1 MNVNYITTDSEPKSV
16 LLNWL
21 GRISFT
27 CLLALSSLSLQ
38 AGSLEQAKR
47 LHDRLAGVPADAATL
62 SQMQQLIDAGNTKA
76 AAELALEHPDF
87 YRTTL
92 KLFASAATN
101 RDQDVF
107 EPLNDYSAT
116 VIGLIRDDIDF
127 RQLLQTDVLYVGSDS
142 LGLPSYSSTDNAHYL
157 ALEQQAV
164 DLAQHLEPRA
174 QSSLNAIPASA
185 TAGVLTSRAAAKAFF
200 YLGTNRAMFRFTLL
214 NQLCTDLE
222 PLQDIS
228 ISPGRIRQD
237 ISRSPGGDS
246 RLFNNNCIGCH
257 AGMDPMAQAFA
268 YYDYKFTDDNG
279 DNGQIFYQAAGTVN
293 QQTQSQVQPKYHIN
307 SGNFVYGYITPDDGW
322 ENYWREGQ
330 NQSLGWSQSLPGKGA
345 GAKSLGEELA
355 NTQAFAQCQVK
366 KVFRTVC
373 LRQPQTLADVD
384 AVRSITER
392 FSTSGYRMKQVF
404 VDTATYCMGD

>member
-1 MNVNYITTDSEPKSV
+1 MKIPNNIPS
-16 LLNWL
+16 LLSTI
-21 GRISFT
+21 GFIS
-27 CLLALSSLSLQ
+27 LMAIISLPVQ
-38 AGSLEQAKR
+38 AGSLQQAKR

-62 SQMQQLIDAGNTKA
+62 SQMQQLIDAGNAKG
-76 AAELALEHPDF
+76 AAELALQHPDF

-101 RDQDVF
+101 REQDVF

-116 VIGLIRDDIDF
+116 VIGLIRDDIDY

-142 LGLPSYSSTDNAHYL
+142 LGLPPYNSTDNGHYL

-164 DLAQHLEPRA
+164 DLAQYLEPRA
-174 QSSLNAIPASA
+174 QSSLSAIPADA
-185 TAGVLTSRAAAKAFF
+185 TAGVMTSRAAAKAFF

-222 PLQDIS
+222 PLHDIS
-228 ISPGRIRQD
+228 ISPARIRQD

-268 YYDYKFTDDNG
+268 YYDYQFTDEDG
-279 DNGQIFYQAAGTVN
+279 SNGQIFYQATGSVN
-293 QQTQSQVQPKYHIN
+293 EKTASRVQPKYHIN
-307 SGNFVYGYITPDDGW
+307 SGNFIYGYQTPNDDW
-322 ENYWREGQ
+322 VNYWREGQ
-330 NQSLGWSQSLPGKGA
+330 NQALGWSQSLPGAGT

-355 NTQAFAQCQVK
+355 NSQAFAQCQVK
-366 KVFRTVC
+366 KAFRTVC
-373 LRQPQTLADVD
+373 LRQPQSLADVD
-384 AVRSITER
+384 AVTSITER
-392 FSTSGYRMKQVF
+392 FTSSGYRMKQVF

>member
-1 MNVNYITTDSEPKSV
+1 MAIKNIMKKFS
-16 LLNWL
+16 L
-21 GRISFT
+21 I
-27 CLLALSSLSLQ
+27 ALIGLFSLPLQ

-62 SQMQQLIDAGNTKA
+62 ATMQQLIVAGNAKA
-76 AAELALEHPDF
+76 AAEMAMQHPDF

-116 VIGLIRDDIDF
+116 VIGLIRDDIDY

-142 LGLPSYSSTDNAHYL
+142 LGLPPYNSNNNAHYE

-164 DLAQHLEPRA
+164 DLAQHLESRA
-174 QSSLNAIPASA
+174 QSSLNAIPAAAS
-185 TAGVLTSRAAAKAFF
+185 AGVMTSRAAAKAFF

-228 ISPGRIRQD
+228 ISPARIRQD

-268 YYDYKFTDDNG
+268 YYDYKFTDEDG
-279 DNGQIFYQAAGTVN
+279 TNGQIFYQAAGTVN
-293 QQTQSQVQPKYHIN
+293 DKTQSQVQPKYHIN
-307 SGNFVYGYITPDDGW
+307 AGNFVYGYKTPNDDW

-330 NQSLGWSQSLPGKGA
+330 NQSLGWSPSLAGKGS

-355 NTQAFAQCQVK
+355 NTVAFAQCQVK

-373 LRQPQTLADVD
+373 LRPAQSLADVN
-384 AVRSITER
+384 AITSITER
-392 FSTSGYRMKQVF
+392 FSSSGYRMKQVF

>member
-1 MNVNYITTDSEPKSV
+1 MKITTIIR
-16 LLNWL
+16 
-21 GRISFT
+21 RIRY
-27 CLLALSSLSLQ
+27 SLSLSLLISLTGLFGLASLSVQ
-38 AGSLEQAKR
+38 AGSLQQAKR

-62 SQMQQLIDAGNTKA
+62 SQMQQLIDAGNAKG
-76 AAELALEHPDF
+76 AAELALQHPDF

-116 VIGLIRDDIDF
+116 VIGLIRDDIDY
-127 RQLLQTDVLYVGSDS
+127 RQLLQTDLLYVGSDS
-142 LGLPSYSSTDNAHYL
+142 LDLPPYNSTDNAHYV

-164 DLAQHLEPRA
+164 DLAQYLEPRA
-174 QSSLNAIPASA
+174 QSSLNAIPAAAS
-185 TAGVLTSRAAAKAFF
+185 AGVMTSRAAAKAFF

-228 ISPGRIRQD
+228 ISPAQIRQD

-268 YYDYKFTDDNG
+268 YYDYQFSDEDG
-279 DNGQIFYQAAGTVN
+279 SNGQIFYQAAGTVN
-293 QQTQSQVQPKYHIN
+293 ETTQSRVQSKYHIN
-307 SGNFVYGYITPDDGW
+307 SGNFVYGYQTENEDW
-322 ENYWREGQ
+322 ANYWREGQ
-330 NQSLGWSQSLPGKGA
+330 NQSLGWSESLPGAGT

-373 LRQPQTLADVD
+373 LRQPQSLADVT
-384 AVRSITER
+384 ALNAITDS
-392 FSTSGYRMKQVF
+392 FSSSGYRMKQVF